1 MDRNPEQRELADTLM
16 LDVRTPGALARAA
29 SLVNEGGLVAFPT
42 DTVYGLGA
50 LVWNPASV
58 ARIYWAK
65 ARPPEKAIPVLVSG
79 VEQLAQLGVDAS
91 PLLLALARQ
100 FWPGALTLVAR
111 CDGRVPDIVT
121 AGTQTVAVRMP
132 DHPAALRLFELAG
145 QPLAVTSANL
155 SGQANPLTAQ
165 DVMAQL
171 AGRIEAVV
179 DGGACPG
186 GIPSTVLD
194 LTVTP
199 PRILRQGP
207 LTAADLRFVAGEI
220 EPFGGL

>member
-1 MDRNPEQRELADTLM
+1 MDRNLEQREMVPTLM

-29 SLVNEGGLVAFPT
+29 SLVRDGGLVAFPT

-65 ARPPEKAIPVLVSG
+65 ARPAEKAIPVLVSG
-79 VEQLAQLGVDAS
+79 VEQLAQLGVEAS
-91 PLLLALARQ
+91 PLLLALAGR
-100 FWPGALTLVAR
+100 FWPGPLTLVAR
-111 CDGRVPDIVT
+111 CDARVPDIVT

-132 DHPAALRLFELAG
+132 DHPAALRLFDLAG

-179 DGGACPG
+179 DGGASPG

-194 LTVTP
+194 LTASP

-207 LTAADLRFVAGEI
+207 LTAHDLRFVAGEI
-220 EPFGGL
+220 DPFGGY